1 MSALVFPPRTKLA
14 RLMKQKE
21 AWVERQA
28 VIERRLAELPVL
40 EIQARADA
48 LRRDPG
54 RPAVDDE
61 LVVRVEAE
69 RLDLEREL
77 AEIGSNITATD
88 VVALEE
94 QAVLDA
100 ERSAQVEADF
110 ADAQRKA
117 EDAALATIAKYN
129 QLYKAFVEQAVAYTA
144 AVEAWKLLGA
154 AGDGRQVFP
163 TGWAAGD
170 FPKLLQQLLAATVR
184 RGDVDLRDPFL
195 LEHTRP
201 LPDVRLSGHGALD
214 IRVSSR
220 QPGIEA
226 SGIEAS
232 GFGVAFSDI

>member
-1 MSALVFPPRTKLA
+1 MTALTFPPRTKLA

-28 VIERRLAELPVL
+28 VIELRLAELPVL
-40 EIQARADA
+40 ELQARADA

-54 RPAVDDE
+54 RPAVDDQ
-61 LVVRVEAE
+61 LVVAVEAE

-77 AEIGSNITATD
+77 AEIGSNIAASD
-88 VVALEE
+88 VVAGEE
-94 QAVLDA
+94 QAVIDA
-100 ERSAQVEADF
+100 ERSAQLEADF

-117 EDAALATIAKYN
+117 EEAALATIARFN
-129 QLYKAFVEQAVAYTA
+129 ALYKAFVEQAQAYTL
-144 AVEAWKLLGA
+144 AVAAWKLLGT
-154 AGDGRQVFP
+154 AGEGRQVFP
-163 TGWAAGD
+163 TSWAAGD
-170 FPKLLQQLLAATVR
+170 FPRLFQQLLDATVR
-184 RGDVDLRDPFL
+184 RGDVDMRDPFL

-226 SGIEAS
+226 SGVEAS
-232 GFGVAFSDI
+232 GFGVAFRDI